1 MADDDDDDL
10 DPTESKSVRY
20 VQRIAKLTQARNEAR
35 AEAERLKADHARVL
49 ADFET
54 KLAEAGKVTAG
65 VGDLQKQLEALTAER
80 ENWTTE
86 RELMGAG
93 LTDPEGMDYARHAW
107 TRIPEADR
115 PKGGMREWLG
125 ARDKLPKAVAAYL
138 PSGEPAPAAG
148 AKQPDPNKG
157 AGAYQGKP
165 APSVAASTRNGTW
178 VTDRAAVYAE
188 LGMSAPD
195 FSTGRA
201 KA

>member
-1 MADDDDDDL
+1 MPDDDDDDL

-35 AEAERLKADHARVL
+35 AEAERLRADHAKVL
-49 ADFET
+49 ADYEA

-138 PSGEPAPAAG
+138 PSGEVDKGA

-165 APSVAASTRNGTW
+165 APSAAASMRNGTW
-178 VTDRAAVYAE
+178 ATDRAAVYAE

-195 FSTGRA
+195 FAAGR

>member
-1 MADDDDDDL
+1 MPDDDDDDL

-35 AEAERLKADHARVL
+35 AEAERLKADHAREL
-49 ADFET
+49 AALQAQITE
-54 KLAEAGKVTAG
+54 AEQASAG
-65 VGDLQKQLEALTAER
+65 VGELQKQLEALTAER

-138 PSGEPAPAAG
+138 PGEAAAQTG
-148 AKQPDPNKG
+148 AAKQPDPNKG

-165 APSVAASTRNGTW
+165 APSAAASTRNGTW
-178 VTDRAAVYAE
+178 ATDRAAVYAE